1 MLQPSKT
8 NGRTSSNIYSSIYA
22 SDSDGESNGTSAAQ
36 RSSTDNLAN
45 TNPSHLNQNLDSTT
59 RPLEQSRV
67 SSSLQVQPED
77 HSSIMDVDEEPFDL
91 IAGTKICEHT
101 PPFAPVE
108 ISTGCLYDTNLPA
121 RPYAVNIVLSLLSE
135 EESQSLIMEINAI
148 QRVSSTYQQC
158 YNSTYTYLCSSALQI
173 FSFYHTRYV
182 PNTLILSRYCGT
194 HSLQSNN
201 PQLSQCYSHT
211 PISML
216 VSSTPCPRTR
226 RPAYSDVTI
235 RP

>member
-36 RSSTDNLAN
+36 GSATDNLAN
-45 TNPSHLNQNLDSTT
+45 TIPSHLNQNLDSTT

-91 IAGTKICEHT
+91 IAETKICGDT

-121 RPYAVNIVLSLLSE
+121 CPYAVNIVLSLLSE
-135 EESQSLIMEINAI
+135 DESQSLTKEINAI
-148 QRVSSTYQQC
+148 QCAST
-158 YNSTYTYLCSSALQI
+158 TY
-173 FSFYHTRYV
+173 
-182 PNTLILSRYCGT
+182 
-194 HSLQSNN
+194 
-201 PQLSQCYSHT
+201 
-211 PISML
+211 
-216 VSSTPCPRTR
+216 
-226 RPAYSDVTI
+226 
-235 RP
+235 